1 MIFGIDVSRYQP
13 QMDWALLKSK
23 GVEFAFIKAT
33 QGNYHVDPMMRTHLA
48 GAKAAGMR
56 TGLYHWDDPLET
68 PASQAAW
75 FLSKTAGLEFD
86 FAVDDSEQQ
95 WADWQEWSSGC
106 ITQLLSP
113 ELISHSAQTIMS
125 IWEQAGLK
133 TILYT
138 RKSFME
144 SFSRPMLKWCGGKI
158 LWLAH
163 YPYNTT
169 RITTTWEEFKA
180 KYLPSISGPDLPEG
194 VNKWHFWQFTGDKFV
209 LPGNAGAID
218 VNFYNGSIEQLQ
230 TLTGKTAVPPE
241 PEPPEEPMPTV
252 TGKSLGV
259 SIAPDRTPF
268 IDFDAMKAGGVTFIM
283 AWAGAG
289 LTGDPLVDGKPQY
302 ISPEVVDWVAWVC
315 AEAARIDVPIAVHW
329 ENHPEH
335 GTGDDA
341 NAAKQSQALEYLI
354 KNKSI
359 NGIFASVNLEEDNG
373 KPIDP
378 VWVNNRLRSFVGLE
392 QGLHPGVWTGPMLHS
407 KLTDPKYAEYWSKLE
422 VWAGVDG
429 VVENTGPALCWIEEA
444 STPQTLTWAQL
455 PAAYPTHMPLKT
467 PMDTKHKRPSRIY
480 LWVWALGFKLPGFWK
495 DANKTIPGSP
505 WMVFFD
511 GDEAAKDKFFFY
523 TKHGG
528 TITPPPPGDG
538 QPGDDDQGN
547 DQGNGQTGGTVNTSV
562 IEAKLD
568 TLHQDMVQTNG
579 LLAKL
584 AGHFKDIP

>member
-1 MIFGIDVSRYQP
+1 MIYGIDVSRYQP
-13 QMDWALLKSK
+13 VVDWTLLKIQ

-48 GAKAAGMR
+48 GAKAVGMI

-75 FLSKTAGLEFD
+75 FLEKTKGLDFD
-86 FAVDDSEQQ
+86 FAIDDAEQQ
-95 WADWQEWSSGC
+95 WADWQEWSAGC

-113 ELISHSAQTIMS
+113 EVISHSAQTILQT
-125 IWEQAGLK
+125 WENAGLK

-144 SFSRPMLKWCGGKI
+144 SFSRPMLNWCGKKI

-163 YPYNTT
+163 YPYNLD
-169 RITTTWEEFKA
+169 RINTSWEIFKT
-180 KYLPSISGPDLPEG
+180 KHLPTIAGPDLPEG
-194 VNKWHFWQFTGDKFV
+194 VTHWDFWQFTGDKFT
-209 LPGNAGAID
+209 LPGNSGAID
-218 VNFYNGSIEQLQ
+218 VNFYNGSREQLDD
-230 TLTGKTAVPPE
+230 LAGKTTVPPQ
-241 PEPPEEPMPTV
+241 PEPPEEPMTTV

-289 LTGDPLVDGKPQY
+289 LTGDPLIDGKPKY
-302 ISPEVVDWVAWVC
+302 ISPQVVDWVEWVC
-315 AEAARIDVPIAVHW
+315 REAARIDVPIAVQW
-329 ENHPEH
+329 EVHPEH
-335 GTGDDA
+335 GTGDQA

-359 NGIFASVNLEEDNG
+359 NGVFASVSLEEDNG

-378 VWVNNRLRSFVGLE
+378 VWVNNRLREFVSLE

-407 KLTDPKYAEYWSKLE
+407 KLTGDAYAEYWSRLE

-444 STPQTLTWAQL
+444 STSLILSWAQL
-455 PAAYPTHMPLKT
+455 KEAYPTHLPLKT
-467 PMDTKHKRPSRIY
+467 PLDAKHKRPSRIH
-480 LWVWALGFKLPGFWK
+480 LWIWALGYKLPGFWK
-495 DANKTIPGSP
+495 DAAHTQPGSP

-511 GDEAAKDKFFFY
+511 GDEDAKNKFFFY
-523 TKHGG
+523 QPHGYV
-528 TITPPPPGDG
+528 PPGTTP
-538 QPGDDDQGN
+538 QEPPA
-547 DQGNGQTGGTVNTSV
+547 GGGEEGGGETVPVTSLTP
-562 IEAKLD
+562 ILTRMD
-568 TLHQDMVQTNG
+568 TLIAQQAAILEEIKRERTI
-579 LLAKL
+579 K
-584 AGHFKDIP
+584 